1 MISRF
6 DPMIYPG
13 GVGIDLEQKV
23 RYTGHMDDNGKVVS
37 FDHLHNADL
46 DLRML
51 ISITILV

>member
-37 FDHLHNADL
+37 FDHLHNADH